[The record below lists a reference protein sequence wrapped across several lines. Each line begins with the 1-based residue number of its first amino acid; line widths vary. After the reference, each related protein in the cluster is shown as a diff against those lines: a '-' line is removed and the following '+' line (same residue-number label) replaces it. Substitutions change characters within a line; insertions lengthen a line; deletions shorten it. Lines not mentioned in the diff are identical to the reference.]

1 MRTPISFTLLP
12 LPRLPPA
19 ALCPGHF
26 SWKRCGTSRLLQNL
40 FRCCKRVMEM
50 NRKKPVQWE
59 YMFAFRRWQG
69 KRGYGSGSHNR
80 SRGVAPATKEAG
92 GRLRHEDGDGGR
104 GLSRAKRA
112 GKTIRV
118 IIFLLFLE
126 DEKAFGERFFS
137 FGT

>member
-1 MRTPISFTLLP
+1 MSFTLLP
-12 LPRLPPA
+12 LPHLLQA

-40 FRCCKRVMEM
+40 FRYCKSVMGM

-59 YMFAFRRWQG
+59 RPCAFCQWRG

-92 GRLRHEDGDGGR
+92 GRLRHEDGDGGGAGCQGQKER
-104 GLSRAKRA
+104 EKQSGGLFFALFL
-112 GKTIRV
+112 GEEEQ
-118 IIFLLFLE
+118 FGELLF
-126 DEKAFGERFFS
+126 RS
-137 FGT
+137 GT